1 MSTLPLLISAVVALG
16 RYNYEDSTAETRA
29 LDPRSIVQAVLVPQQ
44 FSTFGLRHRQKPAR
58 RTVVPMLFLRVA
70 CGLVVLVAM
79 MPGADVHCRAG
90 SYRCLCKNHIVGRRS
105 SKSRFNWAFDGVN
118 RSCLDPP
125 TLYRR
130 VEVEDSFDF
139 VLVENPYATGLCD
152 LEMFA
157 ANIENIS
164 IIEQKAYASYTI
176 YDCLIKTSRNCSLY
190 NDLPDMLREPCQLG
204 AVDIVRL
211 RECRDGWPAFFSG
224 VCDGRFTTCAAFTDP
239 MTPEKL
245 RVVIYIVLPMCALC
259 ALLVVHTLAQLL
271 KCSLMDVEENRTLRK
286 QVNQKTRVYL
296 EQLQNGHLEYSVL
309 QLGIRPNHLFPQ
321 RIVSHGLSKG
331 TCWLM
336 TAYDDLAL
344 RGGSG
349 GLNFVGGVGLVAWW
363 GSKGWTNGQNEHLG
377 P

>member
-44 FSTFGLRHRQKPAR
+44 FSTFGLRNRQKPAR

-70 CGLVVLVAM
+70 CGLVVLATM
-79 MPGADVHCRAG
+79 MPGEDVHCRAG
-90 SYRCLCKNHIVGRRS
+90 SYSCFCRYHREYHRAHRQ
-105 SKSRFNWAFDGVN
+105 SKPAFNWAFDGVN

-125 TLYRR
+125 TVYRQ
-130 VEVEDSFDF
+130 VEVVNSFEFVQLEDH
-139 VLVENPYATGLCD
+139 YATGLCD

-164 IIEQKAYASYTI
+164 FFTKEDIWI
-176 YDCLIKTSRNCSLY
+176 YTSRNCSLY

-211 RECRDGWPAFFSG
+211 RKCRDGWPAFFSG

-259 ALLVVHTLAQLL
+259 ALLVVHTLAQIL

-309 QLGIRPNHLFPQ
+309 IGRVMLSGKVAFFLLDVIMDIVCVSTLFLSGSWQFASCQLL
-321 RIVSHGLSKG
+321 V
-331 TCWLM
+331 LM
-336 TAYDDLAL
+336 ISMCLQVRQTREDI
-344 RGGSG
+344 
-349 GLNFVGGVGLVAWW
+349 
-363 GSKGWTNGQNEHLG
+363 
-377 P
+377 